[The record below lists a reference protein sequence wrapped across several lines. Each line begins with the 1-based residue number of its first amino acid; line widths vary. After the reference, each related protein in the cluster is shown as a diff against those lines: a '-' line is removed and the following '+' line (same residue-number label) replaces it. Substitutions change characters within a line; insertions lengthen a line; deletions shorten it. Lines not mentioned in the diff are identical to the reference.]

1 MKYRL
6 FLFSLIL
13 APMLSWGQVNSR
25 LSAELQ
31 SATLTASTDDLIPVI
46 IALKDPVN
54 REAVERSV
62 SSLRSVDSKRKA
74 VMRQLSLART
84 PGLNAVS
91 SLLNVAVS
99 QHKAADV
106 QKLVIG
112 NLITCRVSASTLQQ
126 LQQHNQVLWIDI
138 DRTANLN
145 IPENNSN
152 ISEPA
157 TTRTTTPT
165 ISSNVNFVEAP
176 RVWNEFKITGK
187 GIVVALLDSGVDYNH
202 PDLQGNMWLSAEYPH
217 YGWDFVDNDNDPID
231 EQGHGTHCAGT
242 IAGKRTGAI
251 SCGIAPDATI
261 MIVRILDKS
270 NGGILSNFLKGID
283 FAVRNNA
290 DLISASLGFGN
301 LPYPTKNMA
310 RQAFDDLALFNIPAI
325 IAA

>member
-31 SATLTASTDDLIPVI
+31 STTLTASTEDLIPVI

-112 NLITCRVSASTLQQ
+112 NLITCRVSAS
-126 LQQHNQVLWIDI
+126 
-138 DRTANLN
+138 
-145 IPENNSN
+145 
-152 ISEPA
+152 
-157 TTRTTTPT
+157 
-165 ISSNVNFVEAP
+165 
-176 RVWNEFKITGK
+176 
-187 GIVVALLDSGVDYNH
+187 
-202 PDLQGNMWLSAEYPH
+202 
-217 YGWDFVDNDNDPID
+217 
-231 EQGHGTHCAGT
+231 
-242 IAGKRTGAI
+242 
-251 SCGIAPDATI
+251 
-261 MIVRILDKS
+261 
-270 NGGILSNFLKGID
+270 
-283 FAVRNNA
+283 
-290 DLISASLGFGN
+290 
-301 LPYPTKNMA
+301 
-310 RQAFDDLALFNIPAI
+310 
-325 IAA
+325 